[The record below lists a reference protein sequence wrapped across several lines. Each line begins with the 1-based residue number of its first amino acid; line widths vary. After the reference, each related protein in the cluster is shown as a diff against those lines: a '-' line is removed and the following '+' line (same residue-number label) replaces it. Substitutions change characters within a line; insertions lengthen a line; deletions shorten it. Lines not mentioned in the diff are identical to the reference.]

1 MPIVTLITDFGNKDY
16 SVAAVKGALVSTVQN
31 SQIIDIS
38 HQIEPYN
45 VTQAAYVLKTPIKH
59 SPKVQFILSVLNQKK
74 HQKTIIWLCFLMGII
89 LLELIMVFSQ

>member
-1 MPIVTLITDFGNKDY
+1 MPIVTLITDFGIKDY

-31 SQIIDIS
+31 PQVIDIS

-45 VTQAAYVLKTPIKH
+45 VTQPPMFLKTLIKP
-59 SPKVQFILSVLNQKK
+59 SLKVQFISLGLSPKK
-74 HQKTIIWLCFLMGII
+74 LQKTIIWLCFLMGII